1 MEIKFVTFKEVV
13 ELFVGVIYPQI
24 KRERETP
31 KFNIIFQQ
39 DAFDYFEEVKNN
51 PFQKKDVI
59 TPDIKDEDIDLLR
72 CFDDSLTIYVKDFK
86 LFFTLLTDIINNTVL
101 LYNDYFV
108 DTKDGRM
115 IAIYI
120 LRRIWLRM
128 GITDFN
134 DVELFLSKQLEFVK
148 NRIFFDLKLGKQVF
162 DLECFNVYG
171 LDLVNTTFDES
182 TRALA
187 FTLED
192 NNGVHTLPRIYYDV
206 ARENN
211 EDICYVYAIQNKGM
225 TIVNKGI
232 QRLLYKLNARVE
244 NLGVHPNQ
252 VMALISF
259 LNLLE
264 SRGISKIKVSTRQVF
279 SYHYHELLS
288 EKAKKDFEKKWHE
301 EKFKYIKSLSFI
313 DQKEYWREYES
324 DKKWYLHIVDKMDDI
339 ERRKT
344 EKLFDIFYRVM
355 EHLPDL
361 ELKNDLDVQLG
372 YLVFEFKKRDVK
384 R

>member
-1 MEIKFVTFKEVV
+1 
-13 ELFVGVIYPQI
+13 
-24 KRERETP
+24 
-31 KFNIIFQQ
+31 
-39 DAFDYFEEVKNN
+39 
-51 PFQKKDVI
+51 
-59 TPDIKDEDIDLLR
+59 
-72 CFDDSLTIYVKDFK
+72 
-86 LFFTLLTDIINNTVL
+86 
-101 LYNDYFV
+101 
-108 DTKDGRM
+108 M

-264 SRGISKIKVSTRQVF
+264 SRGISKIKVSTRRVF